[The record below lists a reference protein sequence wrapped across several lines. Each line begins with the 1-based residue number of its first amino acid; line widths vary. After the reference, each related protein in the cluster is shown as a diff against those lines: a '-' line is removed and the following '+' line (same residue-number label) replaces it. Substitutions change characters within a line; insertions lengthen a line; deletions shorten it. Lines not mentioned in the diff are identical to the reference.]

1 MKSIKNKNPKIMSTY
16 IYSIYNNGSFVIIF
30 IKFFMHYILSVFSYF
45 WFFVFFFVILTLFN
59 FSPSSTIV
67 FLVQSF
73 IPSIIFFF
81 NFHLIF
87 FRFNFFF
94 PLYLLKFY
102 SFTLF
107 NISSTYILPISS

>member
-16 IYSIYNNGSFVIIF
+16 IYTIYNNGSFVIIF
-30 IKFFMHYILSVFSYF
+30 IKFFMHYILNIFSYF
-45 WFFVFFFVILTLFN
+45 WFFVILTLFN

-67 FLVQSF
+67 LLVQFF
-73 IPSIIFFF
+73 IPPIIFFF

-102 SFTLF
+102 GFTLF
-107 NISSTYILPISS
+107 KFSSTSTLPHPS